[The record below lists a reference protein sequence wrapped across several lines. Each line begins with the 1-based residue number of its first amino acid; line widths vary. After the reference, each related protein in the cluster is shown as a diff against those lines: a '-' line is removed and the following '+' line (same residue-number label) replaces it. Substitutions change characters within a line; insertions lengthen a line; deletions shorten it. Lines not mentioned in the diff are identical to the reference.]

1 MRGKDKH
8 ATIVGEADGSE
19 VIGKKTDSISPHYE
33 LSPICGYRKI
43 GLGVCYPNK
52 CFRSQEANRLF
63 TIDGCV
69 MITNEGG

>member
-33 LSPICGYRKI
+33 LSPMFRMRWDTKVEAI
-43 GLGVCYPNK
+43 G
-52 CFRSQEANRLF
+52 
-63 TIDGCV
+63 I
-69 MITNEGG
+69 EGKRVLSLRGW